1 MNFDQTPFK
10 KAIRLKTAFRDFCD
24 DKGEMKARERVLV
37 TAQEVYDSLKRVLG
51 ADANHEEIKYWREV
65 IAAIKNL

>member
-1 MNFDQTPFK
+1 MTPFQ

-37 TAQEVYDSLKRVLG
+37 TAQEVIDSWKRMFG
-51 ADANHEEIKYWREV
+51 ADEEDHEEIKYWREV
-65 IAAIKNL
+65 IETIKTL